1 MKNISFRNDVLP
13 LKNQLFRLALRIT
26 LNKAEAEDIVQDTMI
41 KVWNNRDKWSEIDS
55 IEAYCFTITRHLS
68 LDRVKKRDNQTDS
81 LDNLP
86 IERPDTTSN
95 PYEKTS
101 QQDHIQLLHRLVDS
115 LPEKQKSCMQ
125 LRFRR
130 QELQRN
136 SSHTRINRRTSKNQH
151 LSSTASG
158 KKAVPN
164 IRSIWIISPSNNY

>member
-101 QQDHIQLLHRLVDS
+101 QQDHIQLLHQQWEVLAWLGPSCQCMKQHDGCPADGVDETHTAAAQ
-115 LPEKQKSCMQ
+115 LAYLTCQHHRSCS
-125 LRFRR
+125 R
-130 QELQRN
+130 
-136 SSHTRINRRTSKNQH
+136 SP
-151 LSSTASG
+151 AG
-158 KKAVPN
+158 K
-164 IRSIWIISPSNNY
+164 